1 MVAKVLR
8 FVRNVSIL
16 IFLVVLGY
24 AYYDMGDR
32 KELITLFFDAEQYPV
47 EMIHKNYFFYVPAS
61 FVIVLNILLAIL
73 TKTLRG
79 IPLRLL
85 PIAKKEYWRKE
96 EETRLQARDIIESWL
111 ASFAIMFNGLTAWTV
126 MHIWRMNRTLEGT
139 ASGYILFLVI
149 GLLTLIAWSAYL
161 PIRFRMIP
169 TEKEEKQE
177 EVLQN

>member
-8 FVRNVSIL
+8 FIRNISMLV
-16 IFLVVLGY
+16 FLVILGY

-32 KELITLFFDAEQYPV
+32 KELITLFFDVEQYPV

-85 PIAKKEYWRKE
+85 PIARKDYWLKE
-96 EETRLQARDIIESWL
+96 EETRLQARDILESWM

-126 MHIWRMNRTLEGT
+126 MHIWRINRTLEGT

-149 GLLTLIAWSAYL
+149 GLLILIAWSAYL
-161 PIRFRMIP
+161 PIRFRL
-169 TEKEEKQE
+169 TQKEEEPEQE
-177 EVLQN
+177 EVVQS